1 VIHFVVG
8 TRAQLFKLA
17 PIMLECRDRDLS
29 WRWVYTAQH
38 RETIAGTVE
47 MFGLPAPD
55 MVLVD
60 WETEAKS
67 VGRMARWFATMLFAL
82 PRARRVLAGAT
93 GRDHVVVTHGD
104 TFTTWLGALLGTL
117 TRTKVMHVESGLR
130 SFRLFQPFPEE
141 LNRLITFRLASYLAC
156 PNEVAVMNVERY
168 RGEAFDTG
176 GNTQIDMLRFGLS
189 HVDDAEVDVPAVPFV
204 VATIHRYENVY
215 NQDRF
220 AQIVSILER
229 AARDRVVLFVRHPVT
244 DTRLQKH
251 VFRERLEAN
260 PRIRLLPRLP
270 YLSFLRLVTEADFVV
285 SDGGGNQEELA
296 YLGVPT
302 LIMREATERPE
313 GLGANAVLAGS
324 DDRAVDAFLMDPLR
338 YRRPANL
345 PGGSPAATI
354 VDFLVARGFGA
365 AEGSSGGQPEQIA
378 RRSRPRSASSER

>member
-17 PIMLECRDRDLS
+17 PVMLECRERNLA

-47 MFGLPAPD
+47 MFGLPAPSY
-55 MVLVD
+55 VLVD
-60 WETEAKS
+60 WRTEAKS
-67 VGRMARWFATMLFAL
+67 MGRMARWFARMLLAL
-82 PRARRVLAGAT
+82 PRGHRVLAGAT
-93 GRDHVVVTHGD
+93 GPRHVVVTHGD
-104 TFTTWLGALLGTL
+104 TFTTWLGAMLGTL

-130 SFRLFQPFPEE
+130 SFHLFQPFPEE

-156 PNEVAVMNVERY
+156 PNEAAVMNVRRY
-168 RGEAFDTG
+168 RGEAFNTG
-176 GNTQIDMLRFGLS
+176 GNTQIDTLRFGLS
-189 HVDDAEVDVPAVPFV
+189 HVNDADVDVPAEPFV

-215 NQDRF
+215 KRERF
-220 AQIVSILER
+220 AEIVSILER
-229 AARDRVVLFVRHPVT
+229 AAQTRVVLFVRHPVT
-244 DTRLQKH
+244 DMRLQKH
-251 VFRERLEAN
+251 GLRERLEAN

-270 YLSFLRLVTEADFVV
+270 YLSFLRLVTAADFVV

-313 GLGANAVLAGS
+313 GLERNAVLAGS
-324 DDRAVDAFLMDPLR
+324 DGQVVNAFLLDPSR
-338 YRRPANL
+338 YRRPPSL

-354 VDFLVARGFGA
+354 VDFLVARGFGVV
-365 AEGSSGGQPEQIA
+365 
-378 RRSRPRSASSER
+378 ER